1 MPRILWGKK
10 MRIVFGL
17 LLVGLLATGCAKIQE
32 ELLGADTKACASET
46 NDVAT
51 ALAACEK
58 LVAAGNSDSKALAHL
73 YFMRGFQKL
82 RKDDAPAALKDLDES
97 IRLDPGQWIVF
108 ANRSNVLSN
117 LGEHDR
123 AFADVS
129 RAIELDGRDFRLYG
143 QRCWIRAVQVREL
156 DTALADC
163 TKALDGNPEDWNSFN
178 SRGFVQFRMGKF
190 KEAIADYDAAIAGDP
205 SVASSYLIRGMA
217 KRALADNAGADA
229 DIAEARSKDAGVAD
243 RYAGYGVVVQ

>member
-1 MPRILWGKK
+1 

-17 LLVGLLATGCAKIQE
+17 LLAVLLATGCAKIQG
-32 ELLGADTKACASET
+32 ELLGADTKACESET

-58 LVAAGNSDSKALAHL
+58 LIAAGKKDTKAMARV
-73 YFMRGFQKL
+73 YFMRGFQRL
-82 RKDDAPAALKDLDES
+82 RKDEPAAALKDLDES
-97 IRLDPGQWIVF
+97 IRLDPTQWIVF

-117 LGEHDR
+117 IGEHDR

-129 RAIELDGRDFRLYG
+129 RAIELDDRDFRLYG
-143 QRCWIRAVQVREL
+143 QRCWVRAVQVREL

-163 TKALDGNPEDWNSFN
+163 TKALTGNPEDWNSFN

-190 KEAIADYDAAIAGDP
+190 KEAIADYDTAIAGDP

-217 KRALADNAGADA
+217 KRALADDAGADA
-229 DIAEARSKDAGVAD
+229 DIAEARSKDAGVVD